1 MRLCEIRLKR
11 RKKTLQVY
19 ISIGCFFRFHNFI
32 PVEFA
37 SMPLEMLRDY
47 VPVLQ
52 DQLDKTMRERNYM
65 QLERDAI
72 KQFAEITERETEEFS
87 MMIRGKEREMEEM
100 EENHRVEIQVYAQRV
115 KHLEFEHQNRLREVE
130 EEEKDE
136 LEEVVCFV
144 FFVF

>member
-1 MRLCEIRLKR
+1 
-11 RKKTLQVY
+11 
-19 ISIGCFFRFHNFI
+19 
-32 PVEFA
+32 
-37 SMPLEMLRDY
+37 MPLEMLRDY